1 MQRRHDFLNIPIEV
15 LRSFVAIQESGSFTK
30 AADLLR
36 LTQPAISA
44 QVKRLQQLVGGD
56 VFTRTGFGV
65 SLTEKGEIVSRY
77 ARRILA
83 MNDQILSLSGTSANT
98 RTFRIGIPN
107 IYAATM
113 LQDVIAASRGILDE
127 DKVQFTCEPSFEL
140 ARNLASGYL
149 DIALIASLTVPSGQA
164 VARWPEASGWVC
176 ARDFVLS
183 PGAPIPILSWPNGVS
198 DHSVIDVIESVGL
211 QYSIVF
217 VAADY
222 SAQLAALRAGLGFY
236 CLPERFV
243 PDDLK
248 VARDHYLPPLP
259 PYDAGIYIREGLESE
274 KALALAE
281 AIAEVTR
288 PSPREKKAAASELR
302 RRRA

>member
-1 MQRRHDFLNIPIEV
+1 MQRRHDVMNIPIEV

-30 AADLLR
+30 AAELLR

-44 QVKRLQQLVGGD
+44 QVKRLQQLVGGE
-56 VFTRTGFGV
+56 VFTRSGFGV

-98 RTFRIGIPN
+98 KTFRVGIPT
-107 IYAATM
+107 AFGATM
-113 LQDVIAASRGILDE
+113 LADVIAACRGALDE
-127 DKVQFTCEPSFEL
+127 ERIQFTCESSFDL

-149 DIALIASLTVPSGQA
+149 DVAFIVSLTLPSGQA
-164 VARWPEASGWVC
+164 VARWPETPAWVC

-183 PGAPIPILSWPNGVS
+183 PGAPIPVLSWPNGVS
-198 DHSVIDVIESVGL
+198 DQSVIDVIESVGL

-217 VAADY
+217 VASDY
-222 SAQLAALRAGLGFY
+222 SSQLAALRAGLGLH
-236 CLPERFV
+236 CLPERLV
-243 PDDLK
+243 PADLK

-259 PYDAGIYIREGLESE
+259 PCDAGVYIREGLDSK
-274 KALALAE
+274 KALALGE
-281 AIAEVTR
+281 AIANVVR
-288 PSPREKKAAASELR
+288 PSGSEKKFAASTPSRLR
-302 RRRA
+302 A

>member
-1 MQRRHDFLNIPIEV
+1 MQRRHDLLNIPIEV

-30 AADLLR
+30 AADALR

-56 VFTRTGFGV
+56 VFTRNGFGV

-83 MNDQILSLSGTSANT
+83 MNDQILSLAGTSTNT

-107 IYAATM
+107 VYAANI
-113 LQDVIAASRGILDE
+113 LQNVIAACRDVVAE
-127 DKVQFTCEPSFEL
+127 DKVQLTCETSFEL

-149 DIALIASLTVPSGQA
+149 DVALIASLTAPSGHA
-164 VARWPEASGWVC
+164 VARWPEASAWVC
-176 ARDFVLS
+176 ARDFALS
-183 PGAPIPILSWPNGVS
+183 PGAPFPILSWPNGVS
-198 DHSVIDVIESVGL
+198 DQSIIDAVESVGL

-222 SAQLAALRAGLGFY
+222 SAQLAALRAGLGFH

-243 PDDLK
+243 PGDLK
-248 VARDHYLPPLP
+248 VAAENYLPPLP
-259 PYDAGIYIREGLESE
+259 PYEAGVYIREGLESE
-274 KALALAE
+274 TALALAE
-281 AIAEVTR
+281 AITEVVR
-288 PSPREKKAAASELR
+288 PNACEKMPAASEF